1 MTRRSAVRFL
11 PVLLICFAILHAA
24 PPAINTGKA
33 GMDPE
38 LLARVPARVKAFV
51 EKGTIPGAV
60 TLVQRHGAL
69 ASLEAVGYQDLES
82 KQPMKRSEEHTSEL
96 QSHVNLV
103 CRLLLE
109 KKKPIIGVD

>member
-1 MTRRSAVRFL
+1 
-11 PVLLICFAILHAA
+11 
-24 PPAINTGKA
+24 
-33 GMDPE
+33 MDPE

-82 KQPMKRSEEHTSEL
+82 KQPMKTDTIFRIASMTKPFTAVGIMILMEEGRVALGEIFARL
-96 QSHVNLV
+96 QEHV
-103 CRLLLE
+103 
-109 KKKPIIGVD
+109 GD